1 MLFEYIRL
9 LLKDGV
15 NLDDLSYM
23 NQDESEPVPLNLAPS
38 KSLLVGMNYPFNN
51 FYLYVKNPNA
61 PIGVVPSVEVLN
73 YEDPIEGI
81 PETQRVSFSRVPT
94 EGNFSLSYNGTE
106 TRSFNFDSPA
116 SEIQDEL
123 RLIPSLEDVSVSG
136 NYEGGLLISFINVV
150 DPQDIEVLGN
160 TLKASVKSKIR
171 LQYWS
176 GREWTDV
183 VDIMDGS
190 SKQGVTLSRSG
201 NVLFSCDNDKNG
213 WSKVSDTSKDTAP
226 AELRNVK
233 IYGLYWLRITV
244 DDDVHP
250 DTTLNELSFCFTGG
264 DKLRGVKAEVDKFFD
279 AFKKG
284 KTDWIPET
292 IMASKMV
299 VTELKK
305 AGLVL
310 GPQQVVRLDDFWLP
324 TTYKALWLIYSSLGP
339 AYLETANQMAHEFY
353 KNFNV
358 NNITVDENRD
368 GKVNEVEI
376 NSRVKVGV
384 R

>member
-9 LLKDGV
+9 LLKDGA
-15 NLDDLSYM
+15 NLEDLSYA
-23 NQDESEPVPLNLAPS
+23 NQDESESVPLNLNPD
-38 KSLLVGMNYPFNN
+38 KSLLLGMNYPFNN
-51 FYLYVKNPNA
+51 FFLHVNKANA
-61 PIGVVPSVEVLN
+61 PIGVTTLTEVLN

-123 RLIPSLEDVSVSG
+123 RLISGLEDVVVSG
-136 NYEGGLLISFINVV
+136 GYEGGLVIAFINVV

-160 TLKASVKSKIR
+160 TLKASVKAKIR

-190 SKQGVTLSRSG
+190 SRQGVTLSRSG
-201 NVLFSCDNDKNG
+201 NILFSCDSDKSG
-213 WSKVSDTSKDTAP
+213 WSRVGDTSKSNSPD
-226 AELRNVK
+226 ELKNLK
-233 IYGLYWLRITV
+233 LYNLYWLKLTV
-244 DDDVHP
+244 DDEINP
-250 DTTLNELSFCFTGG
+250 ETTLNELSFCFTSG

-284 KTDWIPET
+284 KTDWIPEC
-292 IMASKMV
+292 IMASKLV

-358 NNITVDENRD
+358 NNITIDENLD
-368 GKVNEVEI
+368 GKVNDVEL